1 MSRKT
6 AWLTV
11 PVYLAVL
18 ALIVWWWW
26 RESERQT
33 EPAAGLM
40 GGRPKPPGPPK
51 LRTTAYP
58 HPVSDLP
65 AAEAP
70 FKEPVGEVDAP
81 VEKAA
86 PESPTPPAEEA
97 EVTAAKEDDL
107 KVVEGIGPKIESVLK
122 AAGIISFAQL
132 ADTEPDR
139 LAEILA
145 DGGVR
150 IGFPA
155 TWPEQAALAAAEDW
169 PGLGLL
175 QSQLKGGR
183 RTA

>member
-6 AWLTV
+6 AWLSI
-11 PVYLAVL
+11 PFYLAVL

-40 GGRPKPPGPPK
+40 GGQPKPPGPPEPPA
-51 LRTTAYP
+51 TAYP

-65 AAEAP
+65 VAEAP
-70 FKEPVGEVDAP
+70 FEKPVVAVDAP
-81 VEKAA
+81 VEEEA
-86 PESPTPPAEEA
+86 PEAPAPPAKEA
-97 EVTAAKEDDL
+97 EVAAAKEDDL
-107 KVVEGIGPKIESVLK
+107 KVVEGIGPKIESVLM

-155 TWPEQAALAAAEDW
+155 TWPEQAALAAAGDW
-169 PGLGLL
+169 QGLELL